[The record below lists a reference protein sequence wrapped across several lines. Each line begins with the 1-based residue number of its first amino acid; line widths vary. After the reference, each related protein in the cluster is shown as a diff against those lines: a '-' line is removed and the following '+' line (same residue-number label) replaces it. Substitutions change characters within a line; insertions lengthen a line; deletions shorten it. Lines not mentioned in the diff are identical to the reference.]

1 MKKSVVKRIARGE
14 ILHLGLLFKYRLEFF
29 MVFSFLI
36 IIICMNHFLSNQV
49 VQRNE
54 LKEQVEEYKSRNA
67 FVQSKLIEIRLE
79 SELSRE
85 VVKDSLMSLENHP
98 HKILIKPLENG
109 K

>member
-1 MKKSVVKRIARGE
+1 MKKSAVKKIARGE
-14 ILHLGLLFKYRLEFF
+14 ILNLNFIYRYRLEFLV
-29 MVFSFLI
+29 VFIFI
-36 IIICMNHFLSNQV
+36 VIIICMNHYLSNQV
-49 VQRNE
+49 VQRNK

-67 FVQSKLIEIRLE
+67 YVQSKLIEIRLE

-85 VVKDSLMSLENHP
+85 VVKDSLMSLESHP